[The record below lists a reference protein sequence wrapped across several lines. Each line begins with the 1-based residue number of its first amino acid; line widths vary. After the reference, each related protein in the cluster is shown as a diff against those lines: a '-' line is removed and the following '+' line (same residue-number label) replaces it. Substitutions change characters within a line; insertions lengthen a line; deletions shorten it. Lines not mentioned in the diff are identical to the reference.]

1 MRNVEIKAR
10 VDDLAALWAQVER
23 IADRPGEL
31 IRQEDV
37 FFFTPKGRLKLRI
50 LALDA
55 AQLVYYEREDSAG
68 PRLSCYLVY
77 PTAQPL
83 VLRALLSAALG
94 VRGVVRKER
103 WLFWAGD
110 TRIHLD
116 HVEGLGDFVELE
128 VVLDEGQSMAEGE
141 ARAAE
146 LMAALGIR
154 ADQLEEGAYI
164 DLLERK
170 LGGE

>member
-10 VDDLAALWAQVER
+10 VDDLAALRARVER
-23 IADRPGEL
+23 IADRAGEL

-37 FFFTPKGRLKLRI
+37 FFFAPKGRLKLRI
-50 LALDA
+50 LAPDA
-55 AQLVYYEREDSAG
+55 GQLVYYEREDSAG
-68 PRLSCYLVY
+68 PKPSYYLVY

-116 HVEGLGDFVELE
+116 RVEGLGDYVELE
-128 VVLDEGQSMAEGE
+128 VVLEEGQPVAEGK
-141 ARAAE
+141 ARADE
-146 LMAALGIR
+146 LMAVLGIG
-154 ADQLEEGAYI
+154 AEQLERGAYI
-164 DLLERK
+164 DLFERK
-170 LGGE
+170 

>member
-10 VDDLAALWAQVER
+10 VDDLATLRARVER
-23 IADRPGEL
+23 LADRPVER

-37 FFFTPKGRLKLRI
+37 FFFTARGRLKLRL
-50 LALDA
+50 LAPDSG
-55 AQLVYYEREDSAG
+55 QLVYYEREDSAG
-68 PRLSCYLVY
+68 PRPSYYLVY

-83 VLRALLSAALG
+83 LLRALLSAALG

-103 WLFWAGD
+103 LLFWAGD

-116 HVEGLGDFVELE
+116 RVEGLGDFVELE
-128 VVLDEGQSMAEGE
+128 VVLEEGQSVAEGK
-141 ARAAE
+141 ARADE

-164 DLLERK
+164 DLLERSQ
-170 LGGE
+170 GAG